1 MLGSLL
7 LPVTGLTLGLSAFY
21 QAWKG
26 LKQSSLQKATLAR
39 ALCMYVRAADWYNE
53 PCSNSRTL
61 QIKAG
66 VDTSPLVDR
75 PIPIRVWHLLYEF
88 SRKGSSLLWS
98 LPALIV
104 LYLTTSVDLAA
115 PFLFCFM
122 NAGDTIHKRHSERMQ
137 SASEDVSISDR
148 YVEEGIYMA
157 NLSPISPS
165 TSTVVGQS
173 GSQQPIETAVILTTR
188 ATDLVN
194 PGSEIYGQCPSVP
207 GYVLAHV
214 PMAAIVEPVAEP
226 CDGLR
231 TLELLSKRRNAAKS
245 LLALLQ
251 LCFSVFVLVRAR
263 GNHVDLYSAG
273 GFSLSVAP
281 YAVMAAVNLL
291 ANALVPQYDCLF
303 LVENDVMEEM
313 RLQHDL
319 PFHGIVGK
327 VLQTEIGG
335 PVTLHLPGKEDGSQK
350 WVSGIPGLQ
359 QDTRLRLLTPDEAI
373 SDGVLPGIFIF
384 VGATHEVQ
392 RQARLSN
399 YKVLLVDLMYVPR
412 LLCIFRS
419 GLIAN
424 INSNA
429 IICFA
434 PLAIIEGISPFH
446 LPTENATVAHRALL
460 LWIYG
465 QQLLGLLLAFGLLHG
480 RGAAALPAPILR
492 KLWSNCNR
500 PLTPELFHRLGFDRR
515 VYGSFHHRVI
525 RWLNKIWIYS
535 NTLPLSLLTF
545 LRYPFASG
553 SPFITTLFFVCFV
566 PAIWG
571 LVIVGGMLKEYGN
584 CIRVY

>member
-1 MLGSLL
+1 MKLENLNFTLPEGTTNHGDPHLLCFPARWNDIAVFIIVNYVAHAATVKTPPASSPFATAWVMLGSLL

-26 LKQSSLQKATLAR
+26 FKQSSLQKATLAR
-39 ALCMYVRAADWYNE
+39 ALCMYVRADDWYNE

-61 QIKAG
+61 QIKAA
-66 VDTSPLVDR
+66 VDTSPFGELPVVS
-75 PIPIRVWHLLYEF
+75 RVWLLLYLI

-98 LPALIV
+98 LPALII
-104 LYLTTSVDLAA
+104 LYFTISLDWAA
-115 PFLFCFM
+115 LFLFYKM
-122 NAGDTIHKRHSERMQ
+122 NAVDKIHGRHSERMQ

-148 YVEEGIYMA
+148 YVEEGLYMA

-173 GSQQPIETAVILTTR
+173 GSQQPIETAVIFTIR

-207 GYVLAHV
+207 GYVLARV
-214 PMAAIVEPVAEP
+214 PMASIVEPVAEP

-231 TLELLSKRRNAAKS
+231 TLELLSKRRNATKS
-245 LLALLQ
+245 LLAFIQ

-263 GNHVDLYSAG
+263 GNQVDLYSAG

-303 LVENDVMEEM
+303 LVENDVMEEI

-319 PFHGIVGK
+319 QFHGIVGK
-327 VLQTEIGG
+327 VLQTEKGG

-350 WVSGIPGLQ
+350 WVSGIPGFQ

-373 SDGVLPGIFIF
+373 SDGVLPDIFIF
-384 VGATHEVQ
+384 VSATHEVQ

-399 YKVLLVDLMYVPR
+399 YKALLVDL
-412 LLCIFRS
+412 
-419 GLIAN
+419 
-424 INSNA
+424 INT
-429 IICFA
+429 IICFS

-446 LPTENATVAHRALL
+446 LPTENSTVAHVALF

-465 QQLLGLLLAFGLLHG
+465 QQLLGLFLAFFLLRG
-480 RGAAALPAPILR
+480 RGVAALPAPIL
-492 KLWSNCNR
+492 
-500 PLTPELFHRLGFDRR
+500 
-515 VYGSFHHRVI
+515 
-525 RWLNKIWIYS
+525 
-535 NTLPLSLLTF
+535 
-545 LRYPFASG
+545 
-553 SPFITTLFFVCFV
+553 
-566 PAIWG
+566 
-571 LVIVGGMLKEYGN
+571 
-584 CIRVY
+584 